1 MKNIPIFAPL
11 LLAFT
16 LFACNKHTET
26 EALLLKA
33 EQQMD
38 EHPDSALILL
48 QKLDT
53 KQLTSAD
60 EKALYAL
67 LYSQALYKNYID
79 VTDDSLINIAVRHY
93 DNKDDVRHKF
103 LAHYYKGCVHYNAK
117 DYTKAILSFSKAE
130 LLLEDLH
137 DDYYSGLLFQNLG
150 YLYFRYYDYPKSL
163 SYHKQAIDCY
173 TRANKQTHR
182 LYELLKL
189 ANIYWN
195 LKDWNN
201 AYDILQKILCEA
213 KEIKHEDIINECIGD
228 LLMLYIDKGMYK
240 EAMTLYQEYIHDN
253 DSFIT
258 SETTARFITDLALLH
273 AHYQN
278 FEKCEYYMQEA
289 RKNTKTANDSIN
301 IYFTSSRILR
311 IKNEYKEA
319 YNELAKSVNIQN
331 NKLRKVLQ
339 QPIITVQ
346 RNLLKKEL
354 ELEQYKLRE
363 EKTNKY
369 ITTILIS
376 TIFIILTYLIIN
388 RMSRYYKRTLEEKL
402 IAQEKINEAEINRLH
417 AEAIKREE
425 NIRQFIK
432 TVEEEAKNK
441 ESNLKIRLEQL
452 KDELDYNRIYLE
464 NNRKYLKEAQE
475 REKELHSI
483 ITNLLKD
490 KERFKDTITKLKEE
504 REKILSQIDVYKNEC
519 QKLIENIDIITEQK
533 DEQIK
538 YNFRLTEELVTLSL
552 QEYKSEEY
560 KQKSILKWA
569 HETIANLHSR
579 NNSYIRL
586 EKTVNKFNNGI
597 IQHLRDIEC
606 FPDESYYRLLCY
618 QLAGFSINA
627 TAMLMGETSN
637 AIYKRRGKIRD
648 IIRNNQ
654 EINGTIHI

>member
-1 MKNIPIFAPL
+1 MKNIPTFALL

-16 LFACNKHTET
+16 LLGCNKHTGT
-26 EALLLKA
+26 EALLSKA
-33 EQQMD
+33 EIQMD
-38 EHPDSALILL
+38 EHPDSALLLL
-48 QKLDT
+48 QELDT
-53 KQLTSAD
+53 KQLTSTN

-67 LYSQALYKNYID
+67 LYSQALYKNFID
-79 VTDDSLINIAVRHY
+79 ITDDSLINVAVQYYENR
-93 DNKDDVRHKF
+93 DDVRHKF

-117 DYTKAILSFSKAE
+117 DLTKAIQSFSRAE
-130 LLLEDLH
+130 LLLKDLH

-150 YLYFRYYDYPKSL
+150 YIYFRYYDYPKSL

-173 TRANKQTHR
+173 TKSNKQIHK

-189 ANIYWN
+189 SNTYWN
-195 LKDWNN
+195 LDDWNN
-201 AYDILQKILCEA
+201 AYDILQKTLHEA
-213 KEIKHEDIINECIGD
+213 KKIKHEDIINSSIGD
-228 LLMLYIDKGMYK
+228 LLMLYINKGMYK
-240 EAMTLYQEYIHDN
+240 EAMTLYKENIQEN
-253 DSFIT
+253 DSFLT
-258 SETTARFITDLALLH
+258 PETTVHFITDLALLH
-273 AHYQN
+273 AHYQD
-278 FEKCEYYMQEA
+278 FERSEYYMQKA
-289 RKNTKTANDSIN
+289 RKNAKTANDSIS

-311 IKNEYKEA
+311 IKNEYKKA
-319 YNELAKSVNIQN
+319 YIELTKSVDIQN
-331 NKLRKVLQ
+331 NKLRRVLQ

-369 ITTILIS
+369 ITTIFIS

-441 ESNLKIRLEQL
+441 ESNLKVRLEQL
-452 KDELDYNRIYLE
+452 KDELDYSRIYLE

-504 REKILSQIDVYKNEC
+504 RGKILSQIDVYKKEC

-533 DEQIK
+533 DEHIK
-538 YNFRLTEELVTLSL
+538 YNFKLTEELVTLSL

-560 KQKSILKWA
+560 KQKRILKWA
-569 HETIANLHSR
+569 HETIADLHSH
-579 NNSYIRL
+579 NNSYIKL

-648 IIRNNQ
+648 IIKNNQ
-654 EINGTIHI
+654 EINRTIRI